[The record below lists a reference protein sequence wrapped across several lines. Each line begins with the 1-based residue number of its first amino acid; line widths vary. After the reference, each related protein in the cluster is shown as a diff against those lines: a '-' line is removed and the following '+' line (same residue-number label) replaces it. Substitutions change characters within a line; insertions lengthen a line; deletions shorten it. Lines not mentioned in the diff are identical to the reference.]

1 MSAAITN
8 KKRKR
13 GAEDAEKTSFALSTQ
28 PANQVGPMLA
38 SFPSLEPPKS
48 TAFKCYVQK
57 GADKNAPFE
66 AQPTIVAGEAETV
79 EFFTADGP
87 LTSTGCSYMIGV
99 HDKRTN
105 TTTLRPVPLHI
116 LTREVKALKNLRPI
130 EVSTEERMAQRNK
143 LGEAFGTKK
152 AQAAIRARERNRVD
166 IDAMK
171 NVAGHLQDT
180 IMQNTETLPTADEA
194 KATADSSRLIPSYNA
209 DAQSPKEVYAL
220 HDIIPEAEFNAL
232 PISAFKSAKS
242 DKDRISLLPYN
253 RSDWLRLQ
261 IKLIY
266 SAPKANRRD
275 LYIFLHCRKIVYYIA
290 AMMAFSKNSRNIG
303 DKETLQQRL
312 PGVPPIVL
320 DGLIS
325 RFAETERSTKK
336 PKMTPQTETMLLTYM
351 FALCLQI
358 EDFAADVETLARDL
372 SMAPTKVSGLFKS
385 LGCTIKKLSPNELK
399 ERGLPD
405 IAGETKR
412 AVLKVPLEFPKNRIK
427 RAKR

>member
-1 MSAAITN
+1 MSASVAS

-13 GAEDAEKTSFALSTQ
+13 GAEDADKTSLTLSSQ
-28 PANQVGPMLA
+28 PASQVGPVLA

-87 LTSTGCSYMIGV
+87 LSSTGCSYMIGV

-116 LTREVKALKNLRPI
+116 LTRQVKALKNLRPI
-130 EVSTEERMAQRNK
+130 EVSTEERMAQRNN

-152 AQAAIRARERNRVD
+152 AKAAIRARERNRVD

-180 IMQNTETLPTADEA
+180 IMQNTETLPTAEEA
-194 KATADSSRLIPSYNA
+194 KATADSSRLIPPYNA
-209 DAQSPKEVYAL
+209 DAQSPKDVYAL

-232 PISAFKSAKS
+232 PISVFKAAKS
-242 DKDRISLLPYN
+242 DHDRIALLPFK

-261 IKLIY
+261 LKLIY
-266 SAPKANRRD
+266 SAPKPNKTD
-275 LYIFLHCRKIVYYIA
+275 LKIVYYIST
-290 AMMAFSKNSRNIG
+290 MMAFLKSSRSLG
-303 DKETLQQRL
+303 DKDALQQRL
-312 PGVPPIVL
+312 SGVPPIVI

-325 RFAETERSTKK
+325 RFTEMERSTNK

-358 EDFAADVETLARDL
+358 EDFAADVETIAHDL
-372 SMAPTKVSGLFKS
+372 SMAPTKVINLFKS
-385 LGCTIKKLSPNELK
+385 LGCTIKKLGPSELK

-405 IAGETKR
+405 SASETKR
-412 AVLKVPLEFPKNRIK
+412 AVLKVPLEFPKNRVK
-427 RAKR
+427 RARR

>member
-1 MSAAITN
+1 MSAALSS

-13 GAEDAEKTSFALSTQ
+13 GAEDADKTTLALSTQ
-28 PANQVGPMLA
+28 PANQGGPVLA

-57 GADKNAPFE
+57 GADKSAPFE

-116 LTREVKALKNLRPI
+116 LTRQVKALKNLRPI

-166 IDAMK
+166 VDAMK

-194 KATADSSRLIPSYNA
+194 KATADSSRLIPPYNA

-242 DKDRISLLPYN
+242 DKDRIALLPYS

-266 SAPKANRRD
+266 SAPKANKTD
-275 LYIFLHCRKIVYYIA
+275 LKIVYYIA
-290 AMMAFSKNSRNIG
+290 TMMAFSKNSRNVG
-303 DKETLQQRL
+303 DKEALQQRL

-325 RFAETERSTKK
+325 RFAETERSTNK
-336 PKMTPQTETMLLTYM
+336 PKMTPQTETTLLTYM

-358 EDFAADVETLARDL
+358 EDFAADVETLAHDL

-385 LGCTIKKLSPNELK
+385 LGCTIKKLGPNELK

-412 AVLKVPLEFPKNRIK
+412 AVLKVPLEFPKNRVK
-427 RAKR
+427 RARR

>member
-1 MSAAITN
+1 MSAAAAN

-13 GAEDAEKTSFALSTQ
+13 GAEDVDKASLVFSTQ
-28 PANQVGPMLA
+28 PASQVGPVLA

-66 AQPTIVAGEAETV
+66 TQSTIVAGEAETV

-105 TTTLRPVPLHI
+105 TTTLRPVPLHV
-116 LTREVKALKNLRPI
+116 LTRQVKALKNLRPI
-130 EVSTEERMAQRNK
+130 EVSTEERMAQRNT

-152 AQAAIRARERNRVD
+152 AKAQIRARERNRVD

-171 NVAGHLQDT
+171 NVTGHLQDT

-194 KATADSSRLIPSYNA
+194 KATADSSRLIPPYNA
-209 DAQSPKEVYAL
+209 DALSAKDVYAL

-242 DKDRISLLPYN
+242 DRDRIALLPFN
-253 RSDWLRLQ
+253 RSDWLKLQ
-261 IKLIY
+261 LKLIY
-266 SAPKANRRD
+266 SAPKANKTD
-275 LYIFLHCRKIVYYIA
+275 LKIVYYIST
-290 AMMAFSKNSRNIG
+290 MMAFNKSSRSVG
-303 DKETLQQRL
+303 DKDALQQRL

-325 RFAETERSTKK
+325 RFTEIERSTNK
-336 PKMTPQTETMLLTYM
+336 PKMTPQTETMLLAYM
-351 FALCLQI
+351 LSLCLQV
-358 EDFAADVETLARDL
+358 EDYAADVDTIAHDL

-385 LGCTIKKLSPNELK
+385 LGCVIKKLGPNELK

-405 IAGETKR
+405 SAAETKR
-412 AVLKVPLEFPKNRIK
+412 AVLKVPLEFPKNRVK
-427 RAKR
+427 RARN

>member
-1 MSAAITN
+1 MSSAAASTS

-13 GAEDAEKTSFALSTQ
+13 DAEDAGKATLALSTQ
-28 PANQVGPMLA
+28 PANQVGPVLA

-57 GADKNAPFE
+57 GADKSAPFE
-66 AQPTIVAGEAETV
+66 AQPTLIAGEAETV

-87 LTSTGCSYMIGV
+87 LSSTGCSYMVGV

-116 LTREVKALKNLRPI
+116 LTRQVKALKNLRPI
-130 EVSTEERMAQRNK
+130 EVSTEERMQQRNN
-143 LGEAFGTKK
+143 LGETFGTKK
-152 AQAAIRARERNRVD
+152 AKAAIRARERNRVD

-180 IMQNTETLPTADEA
+180 IMQNTESLPTADEA
-194 KATADSSRLIPSYNA
+194 KAAADSNRLIPPYNA
-209 DAQSPKEVYAL
+209 DAQSPDEVYSL

-232 PISAFKSAKS
+232 PVSAFKSAKS
-242 DKDRISLLPYN
+242 LHDRIALLPFN
-253 RSDWLRLQ
+253 RSDWLKLQ
-261 IKLIY
+261 LKLIY
-266 SAPKANRRD
+266 SAPKANKTE
-275 LYIFLHCRKIVYYIA
+275 LKLVYYIST
-290 AMMAFSKNSRNIG
+290 MMAFYKNSRSVG
-303 DKETLQQRL
+303 DKEALQQRL
-312 PGVPPIVL
+312 SSVPPIVL

-325 RFAETERSTKK
+325 RFTEVERSTNK

-351 FALCLQI
+351 FALTLRV
-358 EDFAADVETLARDL
+358 EDYAADVETIAHDL
-372 SMAPTKVSGLFKS
+372 SMPPTKVSNLFKS

-405 IAGETKR
+405 SGSETKR
-412 AVLKVPLEFPKNRIK
+412 AVLKVPLEFPKSRIK
-427 RAKR
+427 RARR

>member
-1 MSAAITN
+1 MSSAAASTN

-13 GAEDAEKTSFALSTQ
+13 DTDDAGKATLTLSTQ
-28 PANQVGPMLA
+28 PANQVGPVLA

-57 GADKNAPFE
+57 GADKSAPFE
-66 AQPTIVAGEAETV
+66 AQPTLIAGEAETV

-87 LTSTGCSYMIGV
+87 LSSTGCSYMIGV

-116 LTREVKALKNLRPI
+116 LTRQVKALKNLRPI
-130 EVSTEERMAQRNK
+130 EVSTEERMQQRNN
-143 LGEAFGTKK
+143 LGETFGTKK
-152 AQAAIRARERNRVD
+152 AKAAIRARERNRVD

-180 IMQNTETLPTADEA
+180 IMQNTESLPTADEA
-194 KATADSSRLIPSYNA
+194 KAAADSNRLIPPYHA
-209 DAQSPKEVYAL
+209 DAQSPEQVYDL
-220 HDIIPEAEFNAL
+220 HDIIPEVEFNAL
-232 PISAFKSAKS
+232 PVSAFKSAKS
-242 DKDRISLLPYN
+242 LQDRIALLPYN
-253 RSDWLRLQ
+253 RSDWLKLQ
-261 IKLIY
+261 LKLIY
-266 SAPKANRRD
+266 SAPKANKTE
-275 LYIFLHCRKIVYYIA
+275 LKLVYYIST
-290 AMMAFSKNSRNIG
+290 MMAFYKNSRNVG
-303 DKETLQQRL
+303 DKEALQQRL
-312 PGVPPIVL
+312 SSVPSIVL

-325 RFAETERSTKK
+325 RFTEVERSTNK

-351 FALCLQI
+351 FALALRV
-358 EDFAADVETLARDL
+358 EDYAADVETIAHDL
-372 SMAPTKVSGLFKS
+372 SMPPTKVSNLFKS

-405 IAGETKR
+405 SGSETKR

-427 RAKR
+427 RARR